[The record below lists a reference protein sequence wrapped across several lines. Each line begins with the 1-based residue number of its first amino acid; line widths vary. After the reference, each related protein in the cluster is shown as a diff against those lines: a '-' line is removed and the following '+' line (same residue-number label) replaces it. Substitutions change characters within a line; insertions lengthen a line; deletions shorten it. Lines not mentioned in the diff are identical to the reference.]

1 MKYFYKKAILILV
14 ILFFITQ
21 HASAQRKYFMY
32 IQAENKQPFYISVN
46 NKIYSSSLTGNLV
59 IPRLKNGKYFFIAG
73 FPKNKYSEQ
82 KFSYVINDKDVGFVL
97 KQFGNEGWGLFN
109 IIDFTKIM
117 ANSENWESDKMQ
129 NDTTT
134 IDDTYTISPIIKTQ
148 EKTSTTVKEEH
159 PQKTE
164 TTTTQKEEISS
175 STATN
180 QTKETNTK
188 ENKKAESTTTT
199 SQQENKETSSTK
211 TVVATNNKKGIIR
224 TYQKA
229 NINGIDEMYVDYTTT
244 PTDTIIVFIPQQ
256 VEQSYT
262 NSKTNTTED
271 TTTYTTSN
279 KNNITN
285 TGQYNTSCVN
295 LATEADILRVRK
307 LMSAETTDEKMIQVA
322 KKNFGN
328 KCLYVEQI
336 QKLGLLFLSE
346 QSRLKFF
353 SVIYPS
359 IYDKFN
365 YASLEMQFTLSSV
378 INQFRQSL

>member
-14 ILFFITQ
+14 ILFFISEY
-21 HASAQRKYFMY
+21 ASAQRKYFMY

-117 ANSENWESDKMQ
+117 ANAENWESDKMQ

-148 EKTSTTVKEEH
+148 EKTSTTVKEEN

-164 TTTTQKEEISS
+164 TTTTKKEEVSS

-262 NSKTNTTED
+262 NTKTNTTED

-285 TGQYNTSCVN
+285 TGQYNTTCVN

-307 LMSAETTDEKMIQVA
+307 IMSAETTDEKMIQVA